1 MASRPPPE
9 AAERGS
15 GAFMPQLLLSVPTV
29 SSFTNYFRD
38 LLHWPP
44 RSTSD
49 AGELILVAAT
59 LAISMGIMV
68 IIGQWWER

>member
-1 MASRPPPE
+1 MTWV
-9 AAERGS
+9 
-15 GAFMPQLLLSVPTV
+15 LLSVPSV
-29 SSFTNYFRD
+29 SSFTNYFKD

-59 LAISMGIMV
+59 LAISMSIMV
-68 IIGQWWER
+68 VIGQWWER

>member
-1 MASRPPPE
+1 MQ
-9 AAERGS
+9 
-15 GAFMPQLLLSVPTV
+15 QLLLSVPSV
-29 SSFTNYFRD
+29 SSFTDYFRD

-68 IIGQWWER
+68 ILGQWWER

>member
-1 MASRPPPE
+1 MVSRPLPE
-9 AAERGS
+9 AAGRVS

-29 SSFTNYFRD
+29 SSFTDYFRD

-68 IIGQWWER
+68 IVGQWWER

>member
-1 MASRPPPE
+1 
-9 AAERGS
+9 
-15 GAFMPQLLLSVPTV
+15 MPRLLLSVPSF
-29 SSFTNYFRD
+29 SSFTDYFRD

-68 IIGQWWER
+68 ILGQWWER

>member
-1 MASRPPPE
+1 MLRV
-9 AAERGS
+9 
-15 GAFMPQLLLSVPTV
+15 LSVPTV
-29 SSFTNYFRD
+29 SSFTDYFRD
-38 LLHWPP
+38 LVHWPP

-68 IIGQWWER
+68 VVGQWWER

>member
-1 MASRPPPE
+1 
-9 AAERGS
+9 
-15 GAFMPQLLLSVPTV
+15 MPKLLLSVPSV
-29 SSFTNYFRD
+29 SSFTDYFTN
-38 LLHWPP
+38 LVHWPP

-68 IIGQWWER
+68 MLGQWWER